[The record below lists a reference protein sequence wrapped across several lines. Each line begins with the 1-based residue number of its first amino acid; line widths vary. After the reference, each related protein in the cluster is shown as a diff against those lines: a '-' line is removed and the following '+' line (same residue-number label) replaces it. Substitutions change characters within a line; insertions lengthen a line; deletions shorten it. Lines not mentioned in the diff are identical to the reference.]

1 MATAR
6 RPDRSKLLK
15 DNIHGLARKYPL
27 DTENRFGTK
36 ISERISEVHT
46 DTPMLTGEE
55 LWDALSKG
63 GTVRQ
68 IQTKSGPGWIAEFS
82 DRSHIVWR
90 PATTS
95 AVKTGT
101 DNPGIDIEIRTSGHG
116 FPPR

>member
-55 LWDALSKG
+55 FWDALSKG

-68 IQTKSGPGWIAEFS
+68 IQTKNGPGWIAEFS